1 LAAFG
6 RHDPIKQVFGGG
18 MALRVQR
25 VQGARE
31 LRFQDFRQAFNH
43 AATGLGGE
51 FLAGN
56 LRLRRGLVLWRE

>member
-1 LAAFG
+1 
-6 RHDPIKQVFGGG
+6 
-18 MALRVQR
+18 MALRVGY

-43 AATGLGGE
+43 AAAGLGGK